1 MYRNYDHVYC
11 PSCGSR
17 NLRIIEERNN
27 ESYNLP
33 SGILGAICFGPI
45 GMLCGLCCACLLYTS
60 SAPHGEL
67 VLPHELVDDAPDAVV
82 AGHIREVAQ
91 VVVALG
97 RHDDGDA
104 LGSFP
109 HSGFPPSFQY
119 STK

>member
-45 GMLCGLCCACLLYTS
+45 GMLCGLCCADCAVPMA
-60 SAPHGEL
+60 SAEEPS
-67 VLPHELVDDAPDAVV
+67 VSAMTAVPDL
-82 AGHIREVAQ
+82 IDE
-91 VVVALG
+91 
-97 RHDDGDA
+97 
-104 LGSFP
+104 
-109 HSGFPPSFQY
+109 SG
-119 STK
+119 